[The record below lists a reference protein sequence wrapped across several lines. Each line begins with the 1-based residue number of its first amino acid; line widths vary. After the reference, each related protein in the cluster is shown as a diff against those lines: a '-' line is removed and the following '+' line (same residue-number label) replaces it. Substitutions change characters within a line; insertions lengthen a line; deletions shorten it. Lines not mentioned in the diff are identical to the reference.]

1 MLRVFCESVN
11 IPPPNLR
18 ERPARLSRI
27 IFVGSFFGLALFV
40 VALLLRCKFA
50 NGIVLDYFFFF
61 KRLDFDFFI
70 FAEERNL
77 KNNYNDE

>member
-27 IFVGSFFGLALFV
+27 IFVGSFFRLALFV

-50 NGIVLDYFFFF
+50 NGTILDFFFF
-61 KRLDFDFFI
+61 KRLDFDFFG
-70 FAEERNL
+70 FAEERNS

>member
-50 NGIVLDYFFFF
+50 NGTVLNYFFFF
-61 KRLDFDFFI
+61 NDWTLTFLVLQKKR
-70 FAEERNL
+70 NS